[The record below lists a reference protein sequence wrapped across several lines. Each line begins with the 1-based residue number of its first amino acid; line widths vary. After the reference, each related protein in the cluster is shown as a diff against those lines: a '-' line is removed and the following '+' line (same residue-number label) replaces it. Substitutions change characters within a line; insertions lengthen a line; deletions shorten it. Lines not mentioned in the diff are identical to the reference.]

1 MLTRNVIEKLIA
13 AADAQPVRVNA
24 AACLNAKHKERHCD
38 ACLACPTDAIQL
50 RGAQVELDSARCVE
64 CGLCA
69 AVCPTRVFTT
79 QENDAAILNAVA
91 AFANVEFACPRKT
104 DFETT
109 RAPKVAGARQ
119 VTCLARLSP
128 ELLTALAAE
137 HETVWLDDSPCA
149 DCPIGA
155 RAHPQILAARDAANR
170 LLAAWNRG
178 GVVRCYADSE
188 LGAARKVGRIG
199 NPNESL
205 SRREFFSFFR
215 SNAGRA
221 VVAASLSGSPKA
233 DSDRVAP
240 DSETFSRALA
250 KLGTPAAETVASE
263 RLATIQVAESCT
275 ACGLC
280 AKICPTHAME
290 FRADGG
296 YYVLAIQPRTC
307 LGDACGL
314 CALICPAHAITLTPG
329 IARDAL
335 TVSDPAPLR
344 SGALTICRQCNTPFA
359 AEPGQALCP
368 VCREIEAKRAALTR
382 GLFKPKL

>member
-24 AACLNAKHKERHCD
+24 AACLNARHKERHCD

-50 RGAQVELDSARCVE
+50 RGAQVELDSTRCVE

-91 AFANVEFACPRKT
+91 ACANVELACPRKT

-119 VTCLARLSP
+119 VACLARLSP

-137 HETVWLDDSPCA
+137 HETVWLNDSPCA

-155 RAHPQILAARDAANR
+155 RAHPKILAARDAANR
-170 LLAAWNRG
+170 LLAAWQRSDAI
-178 GVVRCYADSE
+178 RCYTDSA
-188 LGAARKVGRIG
+188 LGAARKVARIG
-199 NPNESL
+199 NPNQAL

-221 VVAASLSGSPKA
+221 VVAASLGGSPKA
-233 DSDRVAP
+233 DSSRAVP

-296 YYVLAIQPRTC
+296 YYVLAIQPRAC

-314 CALICPAHAITLTPG
+314 CALICPAHAITLTAG
-329 IARDAL
+329 VARDAL

-359 AEPGQALCP
+359 AEPGQSLCP
-368 VCREIEAKRAALTR
+368 VCREIEVKRAALTR